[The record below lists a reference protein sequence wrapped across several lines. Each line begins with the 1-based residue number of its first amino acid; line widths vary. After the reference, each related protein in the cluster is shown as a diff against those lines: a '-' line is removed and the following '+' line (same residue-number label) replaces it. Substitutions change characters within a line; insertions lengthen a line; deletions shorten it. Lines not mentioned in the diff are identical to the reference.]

1 MTYISL
7 VLVIFSVRKKKR
19 EKEKNQEEMK
29 KVKGILKIL
38 DYDEIKE
45 KAKFILDIYLFIII
59 SIQLTPKF

>member
-1 MTYISL
+1 
-7 VLVIFSVRKKKR
+7 
-19 EKEKNQEEMK
+19 MK